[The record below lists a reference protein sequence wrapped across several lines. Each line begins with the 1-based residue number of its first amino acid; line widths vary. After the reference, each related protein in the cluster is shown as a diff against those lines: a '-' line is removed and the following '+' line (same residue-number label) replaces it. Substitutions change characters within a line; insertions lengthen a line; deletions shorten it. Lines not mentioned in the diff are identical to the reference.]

1 MSQPADIGRIG
12 EKAVVDNLTSQ
23 GYTIIEWNTQAPGA
37 TDIEA
42 SNSKEHILVQVKSAM
57 YPSIPVDLSQADI
70 AAIKSRASRK
80 NAVAYEAK
88 VQLTPGSAPGIKYIR
103 L

>member
-23 GYTIIEWNTQAPGA
+23 GYTIIEWNTEAPGA
-37 TDIEA
+37 TDMRLH
-42 SNSKEHILVQVKSAM
+42 SKEHILVQVKSAM